1 MSKAEPRN
9 TLPGKSDDKAGD
21 SRPAGDITG
30 DGSGPAR
37 KDGHDSSRLCKTTA
51 QRNNVF
57 IGNLSI
63 FTTNEKLQTFLEAK
77 FGKGTVEDVRIMVHP
92 ETGRYIIFQT
102 YLTPKKA
109 C

>member
-1 MSKAEPRN
+1 MSAAEAKN
-9 TLPGKSDDKAGD
+9 LSPGKSDDKAGD
-21 SRPAGDITG
+21 CRPAGDNTG
-30 DGSGPAR
+30 GGSGSTR
-37 KDGHDSSRLCKTTA
+37 KDGHDSGRLCKTTA

-92 ETGRYIIFQT
+92 ETGRYI
-102 YLTPKKA
+102 
-109 C
+109 